1 MNRIRMHAHRL
12 QRGIVMMLA
21 RRRALHAE
29 QGERQHDKNAPQ
41 RFHACLSMR
50 TSARCKESEPI
61 ITQPRCRA
69 DDESSKQNPGLLS
82 RAGVS
87 LKMKALRRAHML
99 SIIT

>member
-1 MNRIRMHAHRL
+1 MR
-12 QRGIVMMLA
+12 LA

-50 TSARCKESEPI
+50 TSARCKGSEPM

-69 DDESSKQNPGLLS
+69 DDAGSKQNPGLLS
-82 RAGVS
+82 LAGVS
-87 LKMKALRRAHML
+87 LKMEALRRAHIL